1 MVSHSPG
8 LSLSR
13 LLTFFIRSLPPRP
26 TPRLSPIHSHSFTH
40 SPSPILPYPFS
51 RPLSPLT
58 HSLSCPLARPL
69 AAILSPHP
77 LAISPP
83 SPSHFSRPLISL
95 ALLFLSPTLPRP
107 LSLAHSPS
115 PTLPRPLL
123 LCHSPPAHSLLLAR
137 SLSLALSDSRHSTTT
152 RPLSRLSPLTLS
164 LSPSPTSLDRPS
176 SPL

>member
-107 LSLAHSPS
+107 LSLAHSFSATRLPS
-115 PTLPRPLL
+115 ILSFSPVHCLSPFLTLAIPPPL
-123 LCHSPPAHSLLLAR
+123 A
-137 SLSLALSDSRHSTTT
+137 LSLA
-152 RPLSRLSPLTLS
+152 SRLSPS
-164 LSPSPTSLDRPS
+164 LSRPH
-176 SPL
+176 PLLLTGLPRHYSFQWRFK